1 MSTQT
6 GPVIGRREAG
16 AKRFYRPEL
25 DVLRFF
31 AFFSVFIAHLQRAPA
46 DASISAGKI
55 RLIHFYTLVVASGA
69 FGMCIFFLLSAYL
82 ITELLIRERIST
94 GSIHLKAFYTRRIL
108 RIWPLYFGV
117 VFASYFIGLLLPQ
130 YRLSGAWVLAFV
142 FLAGNW
148 YTGRVDYAPSTVGA
162 LWSISLEE
170 QFYLL
175 WPSIAKFGGTRA
187 LAAVAGLTIPVGYGV
202 LFYLCGKGVP
212 MQPSLWTNSF
222 VQFSLFGIGA
232 LIALALHGRSLS
244 IPTLLRPL
252 LFGGGVLLWLVA
264 NHKFHVNGTF
274 YEARPWL
281 VCCGFAL
288 VAVGCA
294 SIFFSL
300 FGISRGLLPPPLI
313 YLGKISY
320 GLYVFHVPCREVAR
334 WLVGGIRH
342 EMVFQPLLQMAL
354 TILVASL
361 SYKYFEKPFLRL
373 KERFEFV
380 PSRTT

>member
-1 MSTQT
+1 MSAHT
-6 GPVIGRREAG
+6 GSVIGRREAVTT
-16 AKRFYRPEL
+16 RFYRPEL

-31 AFFSVFIAHLQRAPA
+31 AFFSVFIAHLERAPINPSL
-46 DASISAGKI
+46 SIGKI
-55 RLIHFYTLVVASGA
+55 RLIHAYTLVVASGA

-94 GSIHLKAFYTRRIL
+94 GSLHLRAFYTRRIL
-108 RIWPLYFGV
+108 RIWPLYLGV
-117 VFASYFIGLLLPQ
+117 VFAGYFIGLVLPQ

-175 WPSIAKFGGTRA
+175 WPSIAKFGGARA
-187 LAAVAGLTIPVGYGV
+187 LAAVACLTIPVGYGV

-222 VQFSLFGIGA
+222 VQFSFFGIGA
-232 LIALALHGRSLS
+232 LIALALHRRSLH
-244 IPTLLRPL
+244 IPMPLRPL

-264 NHKFHVNGTF
+264 NRYFHVNGTF
-274 YEARPWL
+274 YEARPWW
-281 VCCGFAL
+281 VCCGFGL
-288 VAVGCA
+288 VAVGCTA
-294 SIFFSL
+294 IFFSL
-300 FGISRGLLPPPLI
+300 FGIPRWVLPPQLI

-320 GLYVFHVPCREVAR
+320 GLYVFHVPCRELAR
-334 WLVGGIRH
+334 WLVGGARH
-342 EMVFQPLLQMAL
+342 ALLFQPLLQMAL
-354 TILVASL
+354 TILVAAL

>member
-1 MSTQT
+1 MSAQT
-6 GPVIGRREAG
+6 GPVIGQREAV
-16 AKRFYRPEL
+16 AARFYRPEL
-25 DVLRFF
+25 DILRFF
-31 AFFSVFIAHLQRAPA
+31 AFFSVFIAHLERAPE
-46 DASISAGKI
+46 DASMSASKI
-55 RLIHFYTLVVASGA
+55 KLIHAYTLVEASGA

-82 ITELLIRERIST
+82 ITELLIRERNAT
-94 GSIHLKAFYTRRIL
+94 GRVHLQAFYTRRIL

-117 VFASYFIGLLLPQ
+117 VFASYFIGLLLPH

-148 YTGRVDYAPSTVGA
+148 YTGKVDYAPSTVGA

-175 WPSIAKFGGTRA
+175 WPSIAKFGGVRA
-187 LAAVAGLTIPVGYGV
+187 LAGIAFLTIPVGYGV

-232 LIALALHGRSLS
+232 LIAVALHRRSLN
-244 IPTLLRPL
+244 IPMPLRPP
-252 LFGGGVLLWLVA
+252 LFGGGVLLWLAA
-264 NHKFHVNGTF
+264 NRYFHVNGAFSET
-274 YEARPWL
+274 RPWL
-281 VCCGFAL
+281 VSCGFAL
-288 VAVGCA
+288 VAAGCMM
-294 SIFFSL
+294 IFFSL
-300 FGISRGLLPPPLI
+300 FGMPRRMLPSQLI

-320 GLYVFHVPCREVAR
+320 GLYVFHVPCREIAR

-342 EMVFQPLLQMAL
+342 GLLFEPLLQMAL
-354 TILVASL
+354 TIAIAAL
-361 SYKYFEKPFLRL
+361 SYRYFEKPFLRL